1 MAFFITTPIYY
12 VNDVPHIGHAYTTIA
27 CDIFSRFNKIKG
39 EDTFFLTG
47 TDEHGQKVEK
57 ASLAQNKNTQTFV
70 DEMSQNFRDL
80 IPYLGCEIDDF
91 IRTTENRHKRAAQYL
106 WNKLK
111 DNNQIY
117 LSNYEGWYSIRDEA
131 FYLESELTKV
141 ENGFVAPSGAPV
153 EWVKEKSYFFK
164 LSSWEDKLIKFYDQN
179 KEAILPK
186 SRYNEVISF
195 IKGGL
200 KDLSISRTT
209 FKWGIQVPEE
219 DNHVMYVWIDALC
232 NYITALNYPDTVDDS
247 FKKFWPGVHIVGK
260 DILRFH
266 AVYWPAFLMAADI
279 EPPKKIFAH
288 GWWTNEG
295 KKISKS
301 LGNVINPYEIID
313 KYGLDQIRFFLF
325 REVPFGNDGDF
336 SKDAIAQRVN
346 ADLSNN
352 YGNLIQRIASFIIKN
367 ANSEVTKPKKLEVL
381 DEKLLKSFD
390 ETFKDYLNHMEHFQI
405 DRALKNIFEY
415 LSEVNAYVD
424 NQAPW
429 SLKKTDTERMQDV
442 LYVITLI
449 TIKCSILLHPV
460 MPSSINKILNIYNLA
475 LRDLNLNNL
484 KDFNPNVVKLNQPNP
499 IFPRIDL

>member
-141 ENGFVAPSGAPV
+141 ENGFVAPSGSPV

-164 LSSWEDKLIKFYDQN
+164 LSSWEDKLIKFYEQN

>member
-1 MAFFITTPIYY
+1 MSFYITTPIYY

-27 CDIFSRFNKIKG
+27 CDIFSRFHKLKG
-39 EDTFFLTG
+39 EETFFLTG

-57 ASLAQNKNTQTFV
+57 ASLAQNKDTQIFV
-70 DEMSQNFRDL
+70 DEMSKNFRDL

-91 IRTTENRHKRAAQYL
+91 IRTTENRHKSAAQDL

-111 DNNQIY
+111 NNNQIY

-131 FYLESELTKV
+131 FYLESELTKT
-141 ENGFVAPSGAPV
+141 ENGFVAPSGAPI
-153 EWVKEKSYFFK
+153 EWVKEESYFFK
-164 LSSWEDKLIKFYDQN
+164 LSEWEDKLLKFYEMN

-186 SRYNEVISF
+186 SRYNEVVSF

-209 FKWGIQVPEE
+209 FKWGINVPEE

-232 NYITALNYPDTVDDS
+232 NYITALNYPDTKNDS

-295 KKISKS
+295 QKISKS

-313 KYGLDQIRFFLF
+313 QYGLDQIRFFLF

-367 ANSEVTKPKKLEVL
+367 ANSQVAKPEKLEAS
-381 DEKLLKSFD
+381 DDRLLKSFD
-390 ETFKDYLNHMEHFQI
+390 ETFENYLNHMNIFQI

-429 SLKKTDTERMQDV
+429 SLKKTDIKRMQDV
-442 LYVITLI
+442 LYVLTFI
-449 TIKCSILLHPV
+449 TIKCSILLQPV
-460 MPSSINKILNIYNLA
+460 IPSSIDKILNIYNLSI
-475 LRDLNLNNL
+475 RDLNLKNI
-484 KDFNPNVVKLNQPNP
+484 KDFNPKIIKLNQPNP
-499 IFPRIDL
+499 IFPRIEL